1 MAGASHDG
9 SPAGFEDGL
18 FHVHG
23 ALDVVNHA
31 QVFVVSGVFG
41 QFVFVL
47 EQVVCK
53 KGNESVRVDETARFV
68 DRTDAV
74 AVAVSAEAKFASVVN
89 HGLAQIHHVLW
100 SGRVGSVVGFRGV
113 PIAKQVD
120 VVNPHLGQQFNHV
133 GPRHG
138 VAAVHRHLDG
148 ARHRTRGLNDGVE
161 VRIHVGLVD
170 DLPASL
176 DELTV
181 EKDRL

>member
-1 MAGASHDG
+1 M
-9 SPAGFEDGL
+9 
-18 FHVHG
+18 
-23 ALDVVNHA
+23 
-31 QVFVVSGVFG
+31 FVVGGVFG

-53 KGNESVRVDETARFV
+53 ESNQSVRVDETARFV
-68 DRTDAV
+68 HRTDAV
-74 AVAVSAEAKFASVVN
+74 AVAVSAEAEFTSTVN
-89 HGLAQIHHVLW
+89 DGLAQINHVFW
-100 SGRVGSVVGFRGV
+100 SGRVRTVVGFRGV

-120 VVNPHLGQQFNHV
+120 VVNAHLGQQFNHV

-148 ARHRTRGLNDGVE
+148 ASHRTRGFHDGVE

-170 DLPASL
+170 DLSASL